1 MVTRVFTSVLTTEDE
16 ITSFE
21 SRFRRLSAMK
31 DWRRGL
37 IVLRCFFFNGK
48 ADGWAPLKSKTP
60 RLDRDAAFYKN
71 EGRSFLQKRGTQLS
85 TKTRDAA
92 FYKNEYI
99 T

>member
-37 IVLRCFFFNGK
+37 IVLRCFFLNGK
-48 ADGWAPLKSKTP
+48 ADGWAALKSKTSP
-60 RLDRDAAFYKN
+60 I
-71 EGRSFLQKRGTQLS
+71 GTQLS
-85 TKTRDAA
+85 TKTSISH
-92 FYKNEYI
+92 YNVLSGKI
-99 T
+99 

>member
-21 SRFRRLSAMK
+21 SRFPRLSAMK
-31 DWRRGL
+31 DWRRGR

-71 EGRSFLQKRGTQLS
+71 E
-85 TKTRDAA
+85 
-92 FYKNEYI
+92 YI
-99 T
+99 TL

>member
-37 IVLRCFFFNGK
+37 IVLRCCSARWKTGD
-48 ADGWAPLKSKTP
+48 AGWLSC
-60 RLDRDAAFYKN
+60 DV
-71 EGRSFLQKRGTQLS
+71 SFLTVRRMAGRL
-85 TKTRDAA
+85 
-92 FYKNEYI
+92 
-99 T
+99 